1 MNQSQQG
8 KTECLKTHSKWV
20 SSSVPFILCFE
31 MIDPTEEDMMTMGF
45 VQFNFNTIRKATD
58 EFSDENKLGEGGL
71 GAVYKVINHKG
82 CSFVN

>member
-1 MNQSQQG
+1 
-8 KTECLKTHSKWV
+8 
-20 SSSVPFILCFE
+20 
-31 MIDPTEEDMMTMGF
+31 MMTMGF